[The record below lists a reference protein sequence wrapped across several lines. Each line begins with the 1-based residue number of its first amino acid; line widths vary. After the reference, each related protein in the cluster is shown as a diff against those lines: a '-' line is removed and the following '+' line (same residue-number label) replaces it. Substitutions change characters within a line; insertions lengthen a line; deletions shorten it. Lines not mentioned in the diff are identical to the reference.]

1 MHKES
6 PMSNYVKMATEA
18 TDSYFAALTETQD
31 TFVKAVAAV
40 AAWVPALP
48 PPAAPAF
55 ADLPTMQETM
65 DASFSFGQ
73 KLLKRQQEFTEKLIA
88 ASTHPA
94 MANASAKS
102 APTRVRSAVAS

>member
-1 MHKES
+1 
-6 PMSNYVKMATEA
+6 MSNYVKMATEA

-31 TFVKAVAAV
+31 NFVKAVAAV
-40 AAWVPALP
+40 AAWVPPALP
-48 PPAAPAF
+48 PPAAQAF
-55 ADLPTMQETM
+55 ADLPTIQETL

-73 KLLKRQQEFTEKLIA
+73 KLLKRQQDFTEKLIA

-102 APTRVRSAVAS
+102 APAKVRSAVAS